1 MMPDIDQFD
10 ASLPGEE
17 QDGAAH
23 YWATLW
29 HEVIHWTGHP
39 SRLNRERHHRW
50 GDQKYAFE
58 ELVAELGAAFL
69 CAHLG
74 VDGELQ
80 HESYLE
86 VWSKALSQDRARSL
100 WEASAGATKA
110 KEFVLGKEESGSK
123 TGGHSR

>member
-1 MMPDIDQFD
+1 MMPDIHQFD

-39 SRLNRERHHRW
+39 SRSNRERNHRW

-80 HESYLE
+80 HERYLE

-110 KEFVLGKEESGSK
+110 KEYVLGKDK
-123 TGGHSR
+123 LDPPVRH